1 LTGVISSHFF
11 SLACLGAMGVAT
23 LIPMSLIDRLDYYL
37 GVLAVELI
45 GGYFLVASVVFWLQH
60 ANLPAMP

>member
-1 LTGVISSHFF
+1 
-11 SLACLGAMGVAT
+11 MGVAT